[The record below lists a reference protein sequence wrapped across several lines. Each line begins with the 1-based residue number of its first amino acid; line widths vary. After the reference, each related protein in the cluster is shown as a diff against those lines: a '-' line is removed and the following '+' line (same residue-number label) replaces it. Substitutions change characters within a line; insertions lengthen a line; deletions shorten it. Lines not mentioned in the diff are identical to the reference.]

1 MGRSQFFFPEPK
13 PAGGLGCQKSFPARW
28 EAHDQL
34 TRPWGCAGRHVPPM
48 ASCSLP
54 PLRCCQLLGCRLG
67 HAEEQACLWPG
78 THSPRTPQA
87 ARRCPQPP
95 APWQQLPAA
104 LLVCLPAHV
113 PHALPPALLFLHF
126 FFFLLLFYSLPVT
139 VQGGR
144 RGASS
149 EWAARGDGRRG
160 VIGLESSG
168 CSPHCH
174 SRFQRSHFLPSP
186 GSLFLPTKEERT
198 VSTAAAVPQI
208 ASQSCCP
215 EQRSAA
221 ECYAILSLPLLGPPG
236 RVVALRAGLS
246 GSGIGVSGKLSR
258 RLCKAWCWLVVCL
271 SFFLSLTFPPKKLSS

>member
-13 PAGGLGCQKSFPARW
+13 PAGGLGCQKSLPARW

-126 FFFLLLFYSLPVT
+126 FF
-139 VQGGR
+139 
-144 RGASS
+144 SS
-149 EWAARGDGRRG
+149 
-160 VIGLESSG
+160 
-168 CSPHCH
+168 
-174 SRFQRSHFLPSP
+174 
-186 GSLFLPTKEERT
+186 
-198 VSTAAAVPQI
+198 
-208 ASQSCCP
+208 
-215 EQRSAA
+215 
-221 ECYAILSLPLLGPPG
+221 
-236 RVVALRAGLS
+236 
-246 GSGIGVSGKLSR
+246 
-258 RLCKAWCWLVVCL
+258 
-271 SFFLSLTFPPKKLSS
+271 SFFLSPSHCAGREKGCEQRMGSKRRREKGSHRPGKQWVLTPLPQPLPEKSLPSLPGLFVSPHKGGEDSLHSSCCASDCLSVLLPRAEECC